1 MTAEFDP
8 DAFNRFE
15 RSSWERRA
23 DGYLDGFARLSSR
36 TVGPLLDAVGVRAG
50 TRLLDVGCGP
60 GVLAAR
66 AVERGATVAGVD
78 VAEPMLEIARSA
90 VPGAVFQHADAQAGL
105 HFPDACFDVVAGNMV
120 LHHFGRPEA
129 AVAEMARVV
138 CPAGRVGLTVW
149 DPPEHVPAVGIFG
162 AALERADAPTP
173 PEIPVLPPRLDDSGY
188 HRLFVGAGLDN
199 VVVSHIRFVLH
210 IDPGQWWD
218 AVVTSTAL
226 TSALVTAQDTSTQR
240 RIRAA
245 YDELVQQYV
254 DASGRAALPASAT
267 LTVGQRP

>member
-8 DAFNRFE
+8 DAFNDFE

-23 DGYLDGFARLSSR
+23 SRYQDGFAQLSSR
-36 TVGPLLDAVGVRAG
+36 TVDPLLDAVDVRAG

-66 AVERGATVAGVD
+66 AVERGAQVVGVD

-90 VPGAVFQHADAQAGL
+90 VPQAVFHHAD
-105 HFPDACFDVVAGNMV
+105 
-120 LHHFGRPEA
+120 
-129 AVAEMARVV
+129 
-138 CPAGRVGLTVW
+138 GRVGLTVG
-149 DPPEHVPAVGIFG
+149 DPPEQVQAVGIFG
-162 AALERADAPTP
+162 AALERTGAPTP
-173 PEIPVLPPRLDDSGY
+173 QEIPVLPPRLDDAGY
-188 HRLFVGAGLDN
+188 QQLFAGAGLDN

-210 IDPGQWWD
+210 IDPAHWWD

-226 TSALVTAQDTSTQR
+226 TSALVTAQDTSTQA

-254 DASGRAALPASAT
+254 DASSRAALPASAT
-267 LTVGQRP
+267 LAVGQRP